1 MKNLN
6 VSYVGAELTPSAS
19 PSTNGGGWKKGC
31 DKHVVSGDTTVMT
44 QTGTSSASPLY
55 TDTRRPYY
63 SGGIS
68 TGNHYFGYVT
78 STSGGSGENGTVS
91 AVITPRGQ
99 FESYLKYGYGLV
111 RTIRHFVYLDQ
122 LMLDSVSG
130 TLSTMTSA
138 VAVGSCL
145 NKEAV
150 LNLIDFLALCTEY
163 GCRVF
168 PVLLNIDSSSP
179 HGMYGACLT
188 NFDVPG
194 SQTANQAAASQTYLN
209 AIQEVLAALDQYPE
223 AHAAIAGIDLHN
235 ECIGQ
240 ITNAGGLNLPL
251 STAQAWMRALAY
263 YAQQGSK
270 TFLYTC
276 SAQSGLSDTT
286 TNLLAATASNA
297 RAAASNYAPFGFIDQ
312 HIYANVQG
320 GNTALTNGLANIA
333 NLGVPWICGEAADNG
348 SSSGVSV
355 FDGNAPIQQ
364 QSTDWLLK
372 NLGTYGCQA
381 VVTPSFANL
390 TTFVSSSGNVQS
402 YTDSGMTN
410 LFRYYAGLHVV

>member
-6 VSYVGAELTPSAS
+6 VSYVGAELTPSVS

-31 DKHVVSGDTTVMT
+31 HFHVVSSDAAVMT
-44 QTGTSSASPLY
+44 QLTSGLSPLY

-63 SGGIS
+63 SAGIS
-68 TGNHYFGYVT
+68 TGNHYPGYVT

-99 FESYLKYGYGLV
+99 FASYLKYGYGFV

-122 LMLDSVSG
+122 LMLDTVSS
-130 TLSTMTSA
+130 TLSSMTSA

-150 LNLIDFLALCTEY
+150 VNLVDFLTLCTQY
-163 GCRVF
+163 GCKVF
-168 PVLLNIDSSSP
+168 PVLLSVDSSSP
-179 HGMYGACLT
+179 HGMDGACLT

-209 AIQEVLAALDQYPE
+209 AVHELLQALDQYPE

-235 ECIGQ
+235 EAVGQ
-240 ITNAGGLNLPL
+240 ITNAGGLNLSL
-251 STAQAWMRALAY
+251 SVAQAWVRTLLYTAKA
-263 YAQQGSK
+263 AS
-270 TFLYTC
+270 TSFLYTC
-276 SAQSGLSDTT
+276 SAQSAFSDSN

-297 RAAASNYAPFGFIDQ
+297 QAAAAIYAGADYIDQ

-320 GNTALTNGLANIA
+320 GNSALVSGLANLA
-333 NLGVPWICGEAADNG
+333 NLGEPWICGEAADNG

-364 QSTDWLLK
+364 QSTKWLLE
-372 NLGTYGCQA
+372 NLSASGCQC
-381 VVTPSFANL
+381 VITPSFANL

>member
-6 VSYVGAELTPSAS
+6 VAYVGAELTPSAS

-31 DKHVVSGDTTVMT
+31 HFHVVSGDATVMT
-44 QTGTSSASPLY
+44 QLTSGLSPLY

-63 SGGIS
+63 SAGVS
-68 TGNHYFGYVT
+68 TGNHYPGYVT

-99 FESYLKYGYGLV
+99 FESYLKYGYGVV

-122 LMLDSVSG
+122 LMLDAVSSA
-130 TLSTMTSA
+130 LSTMGNA
-138 VAVGSCL
+138 PVAVGSCL

-150 LNLIDFLALCTEY
+150 VNVIDFLTLCTQY

-168 PVLLNIDSSSP
+168 LVLLSVDSGSP

-194 SQTANQAAASQTYLN
+194 SQTNNQKGASQTYLN
-209 AIQEVLAALDQYPE
+209 AVQELLAALDQYPE

-263 YAQQGSK
+263 YAQQGS
-270 TFLYTC
+270 TRFPITC

-297 RAAASNYAPFGFIDQ
+297 RAAAANYAPFTFIDQ
-312 HIYANVQG
+312 HIYANLQG
-320 GNTALTNGLANIA
+320 GNTALVSGLKNMANM
-333 NLGVPWICGEAADNG
+333 GVPWICGEAADNG

-355 FDGNAPIQQ
+355 FDGNAPIQM
-364 QSTDWLLK
+364 QSTEWLLE
-372 NLGTYGCQA
+372 NLGASGCQC
-381 VVTPSFANL
+381 VITPAFGNL